1 MKYIILIY
9 ILIII
14 GVLISIIF
22 FQGWL
27 ARQKNNYFG
36 LIIPCILFIVSIVLT
51 VSDLGI
57 GYNKY
62 TINTN
67 NETYTFSLSEK
78 EEFDNKI
85 KELRSADE
93 DFEAKHPMRTSI
105 NLKELIVDF
114 FGINLLNIILITV
127 YYFNRKKYKLEKESY
142 KKSIQDL

>member
-36 LIIPCILFIVSIVLT
+36 LIIPYILFIVSIVLT

-105 NLKELIVDF
+105 NLKELIIDF

>member
-14 GVLISIIF
+14 GILISIFF

-27 ARQKNNYFG
+27 ARQKSNYFG

-105 NLKELIVDF
+105 NLKELIIDF

-127 YYFNRKKYKLEKESY
+127 YYFNRKKYKLEESY

>member
-67 NETYTFSLSEK
+67 NETYTVSASKDGVMYRIAFSC
-78 EEFDNKI
+78 
-85 KELRSADE
+85 
-93 DFEAKHPMRTSI
+93 
-105 NLKELIVDF
+105 
-114 FGINLLNIILITV
+114 
-127 YYFNRKKYKLEKESY
+127 
-142 KKSIQDL
+142 